1 MSAIS
6 PIERAIAALR
16 AGRPVGI
23 GASNFLSVETGTQ
36 AMLDLLDP
44 DGRAPMLISAER
56 AAALGLANERDA
68 ARAHGP
74 VELGHSDWLD
84 RDAALRRLTFENAR
98 QVLSAAAEFLDAKLP
113 LRGETP

>member
-1 MSAIS
+1 MSANS

-68 ARAHGP
+68 GRAHGP

-84 RDAALRRLTFENAR
+84 RDAARR
-98 QVLSAAAEFLDAKLP
+98 
-113 LRGETP
+113 